1 MAVVDEPTPGE
12 LTSVLDDHVR
22 RAYVESHDLLQPLG
36 QELIQLTDIDRAGA
50 FIKVLYDGHIE
61 SN

>member
-12 LTSVLDDHVR
+12 LTGILDDHVR

-36 QELIQLTDIDRAGA
+36 QELIQLTDIDRTGA
-50 FIKVLYDGHIE
+50 FFKVLYNGHIE

>member
-1 MAVVDEPTPGE
+1 MADEPTPGE
-12 LTSVLDDHVR
+12 LTGVLNDHVR
-22 RAYVESHDLLQPLG
+22 RAHVESHDLLQPLG
-36 QELIQLTDIDRAGA
+36 QELIQLTDIDRTGA